1 MIDTKRQYELMLEST
16 QDLINLCPFEIKEN
30 LNDGYH
36 SFKELYDFRKIYKTE
51 RKTHWSFRQWDVSD
65 TLTLT

>member
-1 MIDTKRQYELMLEST
+1 MEKNIIQE
-16 QDLINLCPFEIKEN
+16 F
-30 LNDGYH
+30 LNEVLGNHKQFNPNKHFYM
-36 SFKELYDFRKIYKTE
+36 TE